1 MAYRK
6 MVDKFVCSLQKKCIA
21 ISPEKTRKRE
31 QREKE
36 ATLRV
41 YKVIFSPKNVGYRQ
55 KERRTQNGRKWLPK
69 QTCVCVLKN
78 ELFQKMEENDKKINQ
93 NLLEKSDHLF

>member
-1 MAYRK
+1 MSDFVNVKATPVNQTWRQQNTMAYRK

-69 QTCVCVLKN
+69 LTCVC
-78 ELFQKMEENDKKINQ
+78 
-93 NLLEKSDHLF
+93 